1 MTRPY
6 LLQQPFWKEQSVTT
20 KTCTIRH
27 VVAALGLGSLIAIAV
42 VVPAVSHA
50 AAPAAPAISAPRVST
65 ASTRIVHAVG
75 AENEYADVIRQ
86 IGGSHVSVLGVISDP
101 TADPHT
107 YESSTKDASAV
118 AKAQLI
124 VQNGLGYDDF
134 MGHLEAASPNK
145 NRTVIDVGSLLG
157 YKTGANPHLWYKPT
171 TMTQVA
177 AKIASTLA
185 AYDPA
190 DKATFN
196 ANLTRFV
203 ASLAPWKATL
213 NTLHRRYAGTPVAVT
228 EPVFDYTL
236 QAAGLTILTPH
247 RFELAIQEGNDP
259 SPQDAQIEA
268 NLLSQKK
275 IKAFF
280 YNQQAVEAVTTKL
293 LGIARAKGIPIV
305 GVYETMP
312 LTKDYQGWMMAE
324 VTAVAKA
331 LGQGV
336 STERI
341 R

>member
-1 MTRPY
+1 MIHDTALSPS
-6 LLQQPFWKEQSVTT
+6 LAATIWKESFMTT
-20 KTCTIRH
+20 KTRAIRH
-27 VVAALGLGSLIAIAV
+27 AVSVLGLASIAACAV
-42 VVPAVSHA
+42 AVPAVSHA
-50 AAPAAPAISAPRVST
+50 GASGAPAPTTSA
-65 ASTRIVHAVG
+65 RIVQAVG

-86 IGGSHVSVLGVISDP
+86 IGGGHISVLGVISDP
-101 TADPHT
+101 TTDPHT
-107 YESSTKDASAV
+107 YESSTTDANAV

-124 VQNGLGYDDF
+124 VQNGVGYDDF
-134 MGHLEAASPNK
+134 MSHLAAASPSK
-145 NRTVIDVGSLLG
+145 SRTVIDVGSMLG

-177 AKIASTLA
+177 VKIASTLA
-185 AYDPA
+185 RYDPA

-203 ASLAPWKATL
+203 ASLTPWKAAL
-213 NTLHRRYAGTPVAVT
+213 NALHRRYAGTPVAVT

-236 QAAGLTILTPH
+236 QAAGFTILTPH

-268 NLLSQKK
+268 NLISQKK
-275 IKAFF
+275 VKAFF

-293 LGIARAKGIPIV
+293 LGIARAKRVPIV

-312 LTKDYQGWMMAE
+312 LGKNYQSWMMAE

-331 LGQGV
+331 LGHGV

-341 R
+341 S

>member
-1 MTRPY
+1 MP
-6 LLQQPFWKEQSVTT
+6 T
-20 KTCTIRH
+20 KTRTIRH
-27 VVAALGLGSLIAIAV
+27 AVAALGLASLAAYAVAI
-42 VVPAVSHA
+42 PAVSHA
-50 AAPAAPAISAPRVST
+50 AAPAASAPRVST
-65 ASTRIVHAVG
+65 ASTRIVQAVG
-75 AENEYADVIRQ
+75 AENEYANVIKQ

-101 TADPHT
+101 TTDPHT
-107 YESSTKDASAV
+107 YESSTKDAGAV

-124 VQNGLGYDDF
+124 VQNGVGYDDF
-134 MGHLEAASPNK
+134 MGHLEAASPSK

-157 YKTGANPHLWYKPT
+157 LKTGVNPHLWYKPT
-171 TMTQVA
+171 TMPRVA
-177 AKIASTLA
+177 AMIASTLA

-196 ANLTRFV
+196 SNLTRFV
-203 ASLAPWKATL
+203 ASLAPWKAAL
-213 NTLHRRYAGTPVAVT
+213 NTLHRGYAGTPVGVT

-259 SPQDAQIEA
+259 SPQDAQSEA
-268 NLLSQKK
+268 NLLSQKRV
-275 IKAFF
+275 KAFF

-293 LGIARAKGIPIV
+293 LGIARAKRVPIV

-312 LTKDYQGWMMAE
+312 LAKDYQNWMMAE
-324 VTAVAKA
+324 VMAVAKA

>member
-1 MTRPY
+1 
-6 LLQQPFWKEQSVTT
+6 VTT
-20 KTCTIRH
+20 KTRMIRRAA
-27 VVAALGLGSLIAIAV
+27 AALGLVSLAACAV
-42 VVPAVSHA
+42 SVPAGSYA
-50 AAPAAPAISAPRVST
+50 ASPAISAPRVST
-65 ASTRIVHAVG
+65 ASTRIVQAVG
-75 AENEYADVIRQ
+75 AEDEYADVIRQ
-86 IGGSHVSVLGVISDP
+86 IGGTHVSVLGVISDP

-107 YESSTKDASAV
+107 YESSTKDAGAV

-145 NRTVIDVGSLLG
+145 NRTVIDVGSMLG

-177 AKIASTLA
+177 ATIASTLA

-203 ASLAPWKATL
+203 ASLAPWKAAL
-213 NTLHRRYAGTPVAVT
+213 NTLRRRYGGTPVAVT

-236 QAAGLTILTPH
+236 QAAGFSILTPH

-275 IKAFF
+275 VKAFF

-293 LGIARAKGIPIV
+293 LGIARAKRIPIV

-312 LTKDYQGWMMAE
+312 LAKDYQGWMMAE
-324 VTAVAKA
+324 ITAVAKA

>member
-1 MTRPY
+1 M
-6 LLQQPFWKEQSVTT
+6 TT
-20 KTCTIRH
+20 KTPAIRAAA
-27 VVAALGLGSLIAIAV
+27 AALGIGSLVACAV
-42 VVPAVSHA
+42 AVPAVSHA
-50 AAPAAPAISAPRVST
+50 AAPAISAPRAST
-65 ASTRIVHAVG
+65 ASTRIVQAVG
-75 AENEYADVIRQ
+75 AENEYANVIRQ
-86 IGGSHVSVLGVISDP
+86 IGGGHVSVLGVISDP
-101 TADPHT
+101 TTDPHT
-107 YESSTKDASAV
+107 YESSTKDAGAV

-134 MGHLEAASPNK
+134 MGHLEAASPSK
-145 NRTVIDVGSLLG
+145 SRTVVDVGSLLG

-196 ANLTRFV
+196 ANLTHFV
-203 ASLAPWKATL
+203 ASLTPWKAAL
-213 NTLHRRYAGTPVAVT
+213 NTLRRRYAGTPAAVT

-236 QAAGLTILTPH
+236 QAAGLTILTPR

-268 NLLSQKK
+268 NLLSQKRVK
-275 IKAFF
+275 LFC
-280 YNQQAVEAVTTKL
+280 YNLQAVEAVTTKL
-293 LGIARAKGIPIV
+293 LGIARARHIPIV

-324 VTAVAKA
+324 VTAVARA

>member
-1 MTRPY
+1 M
-6 LLQQPFWKEQSVTT
+6 TT
-20 KTCTIRH
+20 KTRATRH
-27 VVAALGLGSLIAIAV
+27 AAAALGIGSVIACAV
-42 VVPAVSHA
+42 AVPLVSHA
-50 AAPAAPAISAPRVST
+50 AAPAISAPRAST
-65 ASTRIVHAVG
+65 ASARIVQAVG
-75 AENEYADVIRQ
+75 AENEYANVIKQ
-86 IGGSHVSVLGVISDP
+86 IGGGHVSVLGIINDP
-101 TADPHT
+101 TTDPHT
-107 YESSTKDASAV
+107 YESSTKDAGAV

-134 MGHLEAASPNK
+134 MGHLEAASPSK
-145 NRTVIDVGSLLG
+145 SRTIIDVGSLLG

-185 AYDPA
+185 AYDPT

-203 ASLAPWKATL
+203 ASLTPWKAAL
-213 NTLHRRYAGTPVAVT
+213 NMLRRRYAGTPVAVT

-268 NLLSQKK
+268 NLLSQKRV
-275 IKAFF
+275 KAFF

-293 LGIARAKGIPIV
+293 LGIARARHIPIV

-312 LTKDYQGWMMAE
+312 LAKDYQGWMMAE

>member
-1 MTRPY
+1 
-6 LLQQPFWKEQSVTT
+6 VTT
-20 KTCTIRH
+20 KTRAIRH
-27 VVAALGLGSLIAIAV
+27 AVAALGLASLAACALA
-42 VVPAVSHA
+42 VPAASHA
-50 AAPAAPAISAPRVST
+50 ASRASTAPRVST
-65 ASTRIVHAVG
+65 ASTRIIQAVG

-86 IGGSHVSVLGVISDP
+86 IGGSHVAVLGVISDP
-101 TADPHT
+101 TTDPHT
-107 YESSTKDASAV
+107 YESSTKDAGAV

-134 MGHLEAASPNK
+134 MGHLEAASPSK
-145 NRTVIDVGSLLG
+145 SRTVVDVGSLLG

-185 AYDPA
+185 TYDPA

-203 ASLAPWKATL
+203 ASLAPWKAAL
-213 NTLHRRYAGTPVAVT
+213 NTLHRGYARTPVAVT

-236 QAAGLTILTPH
+236 QAAGLSILTPH
-247 RFELAIQEGNDP
+247 AFELAIQEGNDP
-259 SPQDAQIEA
+259 SPQDAQTEA
-268 NLLSQKK
+268 NLLSQKRV
-275 IKAFF
+275 KAFF
-280 YNQQAVEAVTTKL
+280 YNQQAVEAVTAKL
-293 LGIARAKGIPIV
+293 LGIARARRIPIV

-312 LTKDYQGWMMAE
+312 LAKDYQSWMMAE
-324 VTAVAKA
+324 VTAVNKA

-341 R
+341 H